1 MSANYNVGTIPSTV
15 NNTARSQYTTTV
27 SAAVSA
33 RNQYDTTSATANDG
47 IGPLYSNMLG
57 QNIANQQ
64 QQMSQ
69 MIAMHQRQFSNV
81 GGQAH
86 TMMIKNLTAPQG
98 NALNH
103 TKKVKR
109 VIKVA

>member
-57 QNIANQQ
+57 
-64 QQMSQ
+64 
-69 MIAMHQRQFSNV
+69 
-81 GGQAH
+81 
-86 TMMIKNLTAPQG
+86 
-98 NALNH
+98 
-103 TKKVKR
+103 
-109 VIKVA
+109 